1 MIGNTSKTDQ
11 RVLNAQKVIGLLAI
25 TAISEVS
32 DSVITAPNRFRGR
45 GEEGQCAGNRPRAAK
60 FLELTATNEP
70 QRLPLAIRLTVEAKS
85 HRKPAHNRF
94 LRQSLPHRHG
104 KSTTPTE

>member
-45 GEEGQCAGNRPRAAK
+45 GEEGRVQEIVHVPRS
-60 FLELTATNEP
+60 F
-70 QRLPLAIRLTVEAKS
+70 S
-85 HRKPAHNRF
+85 
-94 LRQSLPHRHG
+94 S
-104 KSTTPTE
+104 